1 MNSIRNIFIKKPASD
16 SSNLERAG
24 KIETPGQLAMKRFF
38 HHKLAVAATAV
49 FIVILVISFG
59 APLFTPY
66 DPVGM
71 SLKDMHQAPSSTH
84 IMGTDN
90 LGRSVFARTLY
101 GGRISLLV
109 GITAAAISTFIGVFL
124 GAAAGY
130 FGKKVDMIIMRLTD
144 VMMTFPPLII
154 MLTVVAITGPGLIN
168 VILVIGGLV
177 WPQTTRLVRGQFLTM
192 MGQEFVLAA
201 KAQGLPDWIIIFRH
215 CIPNVMA
222 PLMARISFAVSG
234 AILSEAGLSFL
245 GIGIPSPTPTWGNM
259 MQNARNLDVLQLYPW
274 MWIFPA
280 VFTLVTILCIN
291 FIGDGLRDAFDP
303 KQLLT

>member
-1 MNSIRNIFIKKPASD
+1 MSRKKHNMIEKDLHSKVQ
-16 SSNLERAG
+16 
-24 KIETPGQLAMKRFF
+24 KIESPSRLAWKRFLR
-38 HHKLAVAATAV
+38 HRIAVAASLV
-49 FIVILVISFG
+49 FIIILIFSFG
-59 APLFTPY
+59 APLFTQHN
-66 DPVGM
+66 PVGM
-71 SLKDMHQAPSSTH
+71 SLSEMHQPPSSAH

-109 GITAAAISTFIGVFL
+109 GITAAAISTFIGVIL
-124 GAAAGY
+124 GSIAGY
-130 FGKKVDMIIMRLTD
+130 CGKKADMIIMRITD
-144 VMMTFPPLII
+144 IMMTFPPLII
-154 MLTVVAITGPGLIN
+154 MLTVVAITGPGLLN
-168 VILVIGGLV
+168 VILIIGGLV

-192 MGQEFVLAA
+192 VGQEFVLAA

-222 PLMARISFAVSG
+222 PLMARISFAVNG

-259 MQNARNLDVLQLYPW
+259 MQAARNLDVLQLYPW
-274 MWIFPA
+274 MWVFPA

-303 KQLLT
+303 KQLLG

>member
-1 MNSIRNIFIKKPASD
+1 METLNR
-16 SSNLERAG
+16 
-24 KIETPGQLAMKRFF
+24 IESPGRLAWRRFF
-38 HHKLAVAATAV
+38 HHKIAVAASIV
-49 FIVILVISFG
+49 FIIILVLSFG
-59 APLFTPY
+59 APLFTRY
-66 DPVGM
+66 DPVGL
-71 SLKDMHQAPSSTH
+71 SLADMNQGPSSTH

-109 GITAAAISTFIGVFL
+109 GMTAAAISTFIGVLL
-124 GAAAGY
+124 GSIAGY

-154 MLTVVAITGPGLIN
+154 MLTVVAITGPGLVN

-201 KAQGLPDWIIIFRH
+201 KAQGLPDRIIIFRH

-234 AILSEAGLSFL
+234 AILAEAGLSFL
-245 GIGIPSPTPTWGNM
+245 GIGVPAPTPTWGNM

-280 VFTLVTILCIN
+280 IFTLLTILCIN

-303 KQLLT
+303 KQLLG